1 MSQIYVLHYDGVV
14 TGSVELRK
22 HNEHVVSKMYS
33 RNHVNSGAKIILDC
47 AQAAAHERLDMKSMN
62 LSAFLMFT
70 PLFLYVSFCD
80 FINYL
85 Q

>member
-33 RNHVNSGAKIILDC
+33 RNHVNSGAQQILDYF
-47 AQAAAHERLDMKSMN
+47 QKYDIPVGTVGKKNEP
-62 LSAFLMFT
+62 FL
-70 PLFLYVSFCD
+70 
-80 FINYL
+80 
-85 Q
+85 